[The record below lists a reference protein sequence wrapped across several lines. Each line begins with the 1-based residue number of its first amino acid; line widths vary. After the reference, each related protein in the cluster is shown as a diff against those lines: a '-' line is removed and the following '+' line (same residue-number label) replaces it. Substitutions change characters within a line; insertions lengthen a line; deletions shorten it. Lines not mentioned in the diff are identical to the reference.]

1 MENTVGIVLSGG
13 GARGIGHLGVLKV
26 LEECGIKPNVI
37 SGTSAGAIVGAFYS
51 AGYSIEETIGIIEHH
66 KFFSIAH
73 MLFRKQG
80 VFAMHAFENLFH
92 RYFPK
97 NTFED
102 LKIELYA
109 AATDIL
115 KGETVYFHSGNLTK
129 AIMASSCIPI
139 VFQPLSYEGKLYV
152 DGGVLNNFPIEPLI
166 EKCNIIIGSHVNSI
180 KKESQ
185 TVNMRDVLDRSFH
198 LAMSNAVRHKSHVCN
213 VFIEPP
219 NMSQFSIFDTK
230 RVRQIYEYSYHH
242 ALTFKEELM
251 EISAKL

>member
-1 MENTVGIVLSGG
+1 MDQVVGIVLSGG

-26 LEECGIKPNVI
+26 LEECDIKPTVI

-51 AGYSIEETIGIIEHH
+51 AGYSIEETIEIIEHH

-97 NTFED
+97 NSFED
-102 LKIELYA
+102 LNIELYA

-115 KGETVYFHSGNLTK
+115 KGETVYFHSGNLTQ

-139 VFQPLSYEGKLYV
+139 VFQPLSFEGKLYV

-166 EKCNIIIGSHVNSI
+166 EKCNVIIGSNVNSI

-213 VFIEPP
+213 VFLEPP

-230 RVRQIYEYSYHH
+230 RVRQIYEYSYRY

-251 EISAKL
+251 ELRRKL

>member
-1 MENTVGIVLSGG
+1 MQNEVGIVLSGG

-26 LEECGIKPNVI
+26 LEECGIKPAVI

-51 AGYSIEETIGIIEHH
+51 AGYSTDETIDIIEHH
-66 KFFSIAH
+66 RFFNIAH

-80 VFAMHAFENLFH
+80 VFAMNAFETLFH
-92 RYFPK
+92 KYFPK

-102 LKIELYA
+102 LDIPLYA

-115 KGETVYFHSGNLTK
+115 KGETVYFSSGNLTQ

-139 VFQPLSYEGKLYV
+139 VFQPLSFEGRLYV
-152 DGGVLNNFPIEPLI
+152 DGGVLNNFPVEPLI

-180 KKESQ
+180 KKESE
-185 TVNMRDVLDRSFH
+185 TVHMRDILDRSFH
-198 LAMSNAVRHKSHVCN
+198 LAMSNAVRHKGHICD

-230 RVRQIYEYSYHH
+230 RARQIYEYSYRH

-251 EISAKL
+251 ELKAKL

>member
-1 MENTVGIVLSGG
+1 MNQDVGIVLSGG

-26 LEECGIKPNVI
+26 LEECDIKPAFI
-37 SGTSAGAIVGAFYS
+37 SGTSAGAIVGAFYA
-51 AGYSIEETIGIIEHH
+51 AGYSIEETISIIEHH

-92 RYFPK
+92 RYFPS
-97 NTFED
+97 NSFDD
-102 LKIELYA
+102 LQIPLYA

-115 KGETVYFHSGNLTK
+115 KGETVYFHSGDLTH
-129 AIMASSCIPI
+129 AVMASSCIPI
-139 VFQPLSYEGKLYV
+139 IFQPLEFNGRLYV

-166 EKCNIIIGSHVNSI
+166 EKCNVIIGSHVNSI
-180 KKESQ
+180 KKESEKIH
-185 TVNMRDVLDRSFH
+185 MRDILDRSFH
-198 LAMSNAVRHKSHVCN
+198 LTMSNAVRHKSHICN
-213 VFIEPP
+213 VFLEPP

-230 RVRQIYEYSYHH
+230 RARQIYEYSYRY

-251 EISAKL
+251 ELREKL